1 MSDLFIIHIE
11 VLQKKKSFM
20 NAIETKGLVS
30 NWIQSNGEF
39 EAIVKHLDTNRNDSF
54 IIIDK
59 LPEELAFNI
68 EAINVSLS
76 AQITANDNSINKL
89 SHNYE
94 NIFKYYIYHL
104 NYESVSDEQMDSTEE
119 QLPSAQHT
127 ILPSNQFHGLWESLV
142 FENNIRDQLLNF
154 VLTSLIFADKKVN
167 NKLINWNKVVL
178 LHGPPGTGKT
188 SLCRALAQKLSI
200 RLKDKYKSSQLI
212 EINSHSLFSKWFSE
226 SGKLVMK
233 LFEKIKEFVE
243 YGDQLIFVLIDE
255 VESLAHTRQVSMNG
269 SEPSDA
275 IRVVNALLT
284 QIDCIKN
291 YPNVVILTTSN
302 VTNAIDL
309 AFVDRADIKQYIG
322 LPTVEAI
329 YEIYRSCIQ
338 ELVKS
343 SIVSY
348 SNESILAYNQI
359 KCCAQLAQTF
369 PANYKLMEIA
379 KQSLSLSGRSLRK
392 IPFLAIALFSGGQ
405 TPIKFTDF
413 LEYLSKAVTKQFE
426 DRKDLNSD

>member
-1 MSDLFIIHIE
+1 
-11 VLQKKKSFM
+11 
-20 NAIETKGLVS
+20 
-30 NWIQSNGEF
+30 
-39 EAIVKHLDTNRNDSF
+39 
-54 IIIDK
+54 
-59 LPEELAFNI
+59 
-68 EAINVSLS
+68 
-76 AQITANDNSINKL
+76 
-89 SHNYE
+89 
-94 NIFKYYIYHL
+94 
-104 NYESVSDEQMDSTEE
+104 
-119 QLPSAQHT
+119 
-127 ILPSNQFHGLWESLV
+127 
-142 FENNIRDQLLNF
+142 
-154 VLTSLIFADKKVN
+154 
-167 NKLINWNKVVL
+167 
-178 LHGPPGTGKT
+178 
-188 SLCRALAQKLSI
+188 
-200 RLKDKYKSSQLI
+200 
-212 EINSHSLFSKWFSE
+212 
-226 SGKLVMK
+226 MK
-233 LFEKIKEFVE
+233 LFDKIKEFVE

-348 SNESILAYNQI
+348 SNESILTYNQV

-405 TPIKFTDF
+405 IPIKFTDF